1 MYVPAV
7 TAVGY
12 WFEKKRSLVTGEM
25 SELYYNAKKIRNWRW
40 YTLIYT
46 LIYPNIPRY
55 TLIYPDIPRCT
66 LIYPNI
72 PWYTPCSGISTCGSG
87 FGTIVFAPVVTAL
100 LQVSNWQW
108 TNRIIAGFCLLVI
121 SCTKYVNM
129 SALFPLICIVC
140 SVHPAW
146 SDHETC
152 AKAKVW
158 QHRQHHR
165 NEKEKRANYQGRLE
179 EMFMIRYFMT
189 LSS

>member
-1 MYVPAV
+1 MGGLGLGLMYVPAV

-25 SELYYNAKKIRNWRW
+25 SELFYLQRFAKKSETWG
-40 YTLIYT
+40 
-46 LIYPNIPRY
+46 
-55 TLIYPDIPRCT
+55 DI
-66 LIYPNI
+66 
-72 PWYTPCSGISTCGSG
+72 PCSGISTCGSG

-121 SCTKYVNM
+121 SSAKYVNI
-129 SALFPLICIVC
+129 SAFPLICILC

-165 NEKEKRANYQGRLE
+165 NEKEKRANHQGRLE
-179 EMFMIRYFMT
+179 EMLMIMYFMA
-189 LSS
+189 LLR

>member
-1 MYVPAV
+1 MFRLSPLLDIGSRRNALLWLVRWV
-7 TAVGY
+7 NFFICKGFQKKSET
-12 WFEKKRSLVTGEM
+12 WFGD
-25 SELYYNAKKIRNWRW
+25 IPW
-40 YTLIYT
+40 YTLV
-46 LIYPNIPRY
+46 YPNIPWY
-55 TLIYPDIPRCT
+55 TLIYPDIPR
-66 LIYPNI
+66 
-72 PWYTPCSGISTCGSG
+72 YTPCSGISTCGSG

-121 SCTKYVNM
+121 SSAKYVNI
-129 SALFPLICIVC
+129 SAFPLICILC

-165 NEKEKRANYQGRLE
+165 NEKEKRADYQGRLE
-179 EMFMIRYFMT
+179 EMFMIMYFMT
-189 LSS
+189 LSR